1 MFDKL
6 KSLLGKTPAPEQPEM
21 PDVGAIT
28 GITPHLPMLG
38 LSGFG
43 LKNGSYD
50 NTYPSISRIADAI
63 AEVEPIAIDAS
74 GKEVKHAHLLEV
86 LNHPNKEMCSTDF
99 MEALAVMLLVHPKVH
114 LLVWRKGANG
124 ELEAGGNITEQNIA
138 GLTFMEDVSERIVGG
153 KSEYGI
159 NGKVFT
165 EDEVISL
172 SLAVNPYHLADGY
185 SPSVASKKWATT
197 DDYIA
202 EYHNAQFRNN
212 ARPAGMLTIV
222 ADSAEEFNEAVDTIE
237 AKFRGA
243 SNAGNTIYNMRPSQT
258 LEGKPAPAKIEW
270 TPFAQ
275 TNKDL
280 TLEPVYN
287 QANRKL
293 ESVFG
298 VPEEVRGHL
307 QNSNYASAEVADYIF
322 SRRVIY
328 PMLVKIYSK
337 LTHELNR
344 VTGGMGY
351 ALSFH
356 YEVPMLT
363 DTRKLQAEALKTMI
377 DAGFTVESSVE
388 ALRLPESYKGL
399 QKEQKASKTDT
410 ADKSEL
416 MTITKSLDIEEPE
429 EPPTF
434 TRQKEDLVSPNLL
447 VAYDHITRSIITHIA
462 DEVSALIE
470 ANAEDN
476 LEKQLDALEASLLR
490 AFENDTKIQ
499 KDIQSIQTELDGLRQ
514 THQTAQEV
522 VLTEQLGVDVS
533 YTSTEIKTRVAEIV
547 AGDLQDSYKAMT
559 HNLLNATALIIYNQE
574 PDDTDGIY
582 EELER
587 LAERQHW
594 RAVRFGFTEQQLVIG
609 FVAQAMWEWAQ
620 KEYNFKGYKTWHISP
635 LSPAP
640 CEECIKTNGEQARI
654 TEKFSNGVM
663 YPPLHPNCY
672 CYLTY
677 SVERKGK
684 AVASDDATDEMS
696 RKASGRW
703 APATSHLRPK
713 VGTTD
718 GVRVARSASEQPY
731 RATQAESG
739 EATNAPR
746 DARRVNLVGGE
757 RSGRACADNSEATPK
772 AKRSERVRRS
782 ASEANAEGGSP
793 TPQKIICPKC
803 KRFLMDASEVKI
815 EKMICP
821 NTKCKARLAVDTI
834 TDGKPV
840 VKEVRK
846 NE

>member
-21 PDVGAIT
+21 PDVGAIA

-63 AEVEPIAIDAS
+63 AEVQPIALDAN
-74 GKEVKHAHLLEV
+74 GKEKPNAHLLEV

-114 LLVWRKGANG
+114 LLVWRNGANG
-124 ELEAGGNITEQNIA
+124 ELEAGGSITEQNIA
-138 GLTFMEDVSERIVGG
+138 GLTFMEGVSERIVDG

-165 EDEVISL
+165 EKEVISL

-258 LEGKPAPAKIEW
+258 LEGKPVPAKIEW

-377 DAGFTVESSVE
+377 DAGFTIDSSVE

-399 QKEQKASKTDT
+399 QKEQKVSKNDT

-416 MTITKSLDIEEPE
+416 VAIVKSLDIEEPE

-490 AFENDTKIQ
+490 AFENDTEIQ

-514 THQTAQEV
+514 THQIAQEV
-522 VLTEQLGVDVS
+522 ILTEQLGVEVS
-533 YTSTEIKTRVAEIV
+533 YTGTDIKTRVTEMV
-547 AGDLQDSYKAMT
+547 ASDLRDSYKIMA
-559 HNLLNATALIIYNQE
+559 HNLLNATALIIYNHE
-574 PDDTDGIY
+574 PDDTENDIS

-640 CEECIKTNGEQARI
+640 CEECIKTNGEQVRI
-654 TEKFSNGVM
+654 TEKFSNGAM

-677 SVERKGK
+677 LTDRAGKQIGRVE
-684 AVASDDATDEMS
+684 
-696 RKASGRW
+696 
-703 APATSHLRPK
+703 
-713 VGTTD
+713 
-718 GVRVARSASEQPY
+718 RSASDEADRPGSTG
-731 RATQAESG
+731 RASG
-739 EATNAPR
+739 EDGKECQR
-746 DARRVNLVGGE
+746 
-757 RSGRACADNSEATPK
+757 EA
-772 AKRSERVRRS
+772 AGQ
-782 ASEANAEGGSP
+782 ANAISKADADAKQP
-793 TPQKIICPKC
+793 IKITCPKC

-815 EKMICP
+815 KKMICP

-834 TDGKPV
+834 INGEPV
-840 VKEVRK
+840 VKEMRK